1 MTQPLRL
8 VHASD
13 LHLERPL
20 YGLPEIPDHL
30 RELLIE
36 ARHLTLDAIFNH

>member
-13 LHLERPL
+13 LHLEQPL
-20 YGLPEIPDHL
+20 YGLAEVPGPS
-30 RELLIE
+30 
-36 ARHLTLDAIFNH
+36 ARAA